1 MTKTAILSSQS
12 QEKNP
17 QLNEAVNIVKFM
29 NYRLKKERKGES
41 KNPPKNEPSIKT
53 TSEKLK

>member
-1 MTKTAILSSQS
+1 MTKTATSSSQS

-29 NYRLKKERKGES
+29 NYRLKEERKGES
-41 KNPPKNEPSIKT
+41 KNPPKNDSSVKT
-53 TSEKLK
+53 ASKELK